1 MNHIQPTDAER
12 LAQQAISERDSTEPL
27 TALAVAT
34 PIDNVGE
41 VEIPDSA
48 IVAGDDADLEEE
60 YAPRPLSN
68 LLVEVAGE
76 LGMVRLAIRPE
87 LNFVVN
93 IFQDEV
99 QQELI
104 ALTNFENGD
113 EGFNLIQPLSK
124 RNDKTGRIG
133 VLREPLRAFVDAA
146 KAIVDVTE
154 TIVIN
159 PDSGVRIVDSLVGE
173 FVTLAENTLYA
184 SFPIIDGQRAL
195 FVPAKEEDELDYILP
210 ASEYVRIR
218 PLIEATQGETSS
230 GVTDIT
236 VTVKFVIHMR
246 IPLLLKENSDKFEKT
261 LKTHFKFLAQSGIKA
276 NLPTAIYAGFASQ
289 DLADPAIAAALDW
302 IRETDSSL
310 EILSYRNASEGG
322 EFFGV
327 PGFSTADYA
336 DSLFNGGDFI
346 VAFNLENE
354 SE

>member
-1 MNHIQPTDAER
+1 MNHIQPSDADR
-12 LAQQAISERDSTEPL
+12 LAQQTLSERDTTEPL
-27 TALAVAT
+27 TAIAVT
-34 PIDNVGE
+34 QPVGDVGE
-41 VEIPDSA
+41 VNIPASA
-48 IVAGDDADLEEE
+48 VVGDDTDTEEEYVPRQLSTLLTEVAGD
-60 YAPRPLSN
+60 
-68 LLVEVAGE
+68 
-76 LGMVRLAIRPE
+76 LGMVRLSIRPE

-93 IFQDEV
+93 IFQDDV
-99 QQELI
+99 QQELV

-113 EGFNLIQPLSK
+113 DGFNLIQPLSK
-124 RNDKTGRIG
+124 RNEKTGRIG

-159 PDSGVRIVDSLVGE
+159 ADSGTRIVNSLVGE
-173 FVTLAENTLYA
+173 FVSLAENTLYA

-195 FVPAKEEDELDYILP
+195 FVQAKEEDELDYLLP
-210 ASEYVRIR
+210 ASEYVRLR
-218 PLIEATQGETSS
+218 TLIEAAPGETNG

-276 NLPTAIYAGFASQ
+276 NLPTSIYAGFASV
-289 DLADPAIAAALDW
+289 DLADPAVAAALDW

-310 EILSYRNASEGG
+310 EILSYRNAAEGG

-327 PGFSTADYA
+327 PGFSTEEYA